1 MNDVIPYC
9 AQDEEFAACVVVDHL
24 DGVVGEALIDEHFAS
39 GLELA

>member
-1 MNDVIPYC
+1 MSDHPVYC
-9 AQDEEFAACVVVDHL
+9 PQDEDFLAGVVVDHL